1 MENENLPNINANLDL
16 KVTDFLLLQEISE
29 MKLNRTLGKDQNQN
43 DVRFYDNYKN
53 KSFIDDEDYKNQ
65 FYTAVGSK
73 TNLLNNNPLI
83 ESVGGAGAYTKIP
96 KEQADYFLDN
106 YDIVD
111 YYGNDN
117 TGFSATTFKN
127 KHTSE
132 ITISCRSTEYKEDYY
147 KDAYGADQEISN
159 NGTAIAQ
166 NISLVN
172 YLEHLKSL
180 KTVSNGKQVGLLE
193 TSKLNITGYSLGGHL
208 ASSAYQYLKS
218 EGYSNLQLY
227 VFNGPG
233 VGNVSAPNNISNTTT
248 ENFGYL
254 KQDLLNYTNIIN
266 MFEILKVQNIDN
278 EDDAKNF
285 VDQNSN
291 NQLTKDFFHSFSSI
305 KYLSD
310 LIKKNLNNT
319 LLNTSRLN
327 FYDIKTNS
335 YIAHENELEKN
346 SHISQNYTDSYLET
360 TIYGN
365 DLYQAFQDY
374 IKFKYH
380 LSKAGIGGDNNVNTS
395 TFETLIQAAQSE
407 KTGIQDNF
415 LFGPNALWIN
425 GQSTVNNYDFLSND
439 FNFVANSNRY
449 ANAVDIVIEDRPE
462 TEDGISRVPVI
473 NSISHALNG
482 DFGNT
487 HSITLLNKSLN
498 LMATL
503 AKLEGKNSIDVAKY
517 SSIISS
523 ASKERAT
530 HFYLSEDGS
539 NGTGDSNAISNVI
552 NTLSDLLL
560 SKQEKQLI
568 PFDTNINF
576 DNSLGGWAD
585 INKIEQLS
593 LIEKK
598 LINKTSNIKLVSFY
612 NIKNEDLSRSQF
624 NQTSYEYIKK
634 EDLIQK
640 AKTNIAYRYALDKLN
655 TFAIEDADYSNYKD
669 SEHSDEW
676 YSSRANVL
684 LRIIDSNVENL
695 NNYVSSNYTD
705 GKPTKTFTNIY
716 VNDSQQDLHF
726 YSSAENKNVNYK
738 TYNENSYYYKS
749 QKFNTI
755 SSLDNSLL
763 NTLLKIK
770 DYYIS
775 PSDHQALITAAS
787 TFSKVV
793 FARAL
798 PYPYIAYKG
807 YNMIKNFSTS
817 IDVFNYFS
825 DSIIDKITHKLIGNM
840 TNRQSLPIG
849 KNIYFLDNS
858 TSNYTSDNYKNKNEN
873 IFINVNKDLLFSY
886 LKGERT
892 FENKYFEDTKS
903 ELRNGLS
910 KPNIVDDI
918 KLTHDITLGDGKD
931 YIEIKDDGVANI
943 ISKSGEKNYNL
954 NGDFTLITDPDKKGT
969 ITLDGI
975 VLDGGEFIFEN
986 DKISSY
992 KTQKYS
998 MKNNNGTTINSS
1010 IKYEVKNFTDN
1021 SGSSYQGLLITN
1033 DLTNHKVFI
1042 NGMYNYGSTYTFH
1055 FKEGEKPIQT
1065 ITTSLE
1071 KNDFSKEETNT
1082 INLNPT
1088 YQEQYTE
1095 NDNLDAIFNINVD
1108 ITNSNIVLNRLPN
1121 SKTDLFIYDKTNTSK
1136 NYTIKNYFDNNGSII
1151 DHQFLL
1157 EHTNNNQ
1164 STYTTETRRVKI
1176 NNTYFSDLSVI
1187 NKTSIH
1193 MFEPINDEN
1202 MINQGYSLY
1211 ELDFSKNNEF
1221 YYSKNSKFFLNSSL
1235 LSNLTISKSDNNN
1248 DLILSKNDPLVNSNT
1263 YKTVIKNYFLFNH
1276 ENDSNFYFHSNSTNE
1291 NKQASIDDLLK
1302 INTLKLDDTGVQ
1314 VQLNTNPNTTSS
1326 VISGLGNDKIIGTSS
1341 NERFISSSKLMSYDT
1356 INSLVS
1362 DGNDQF
1368 ISGGGADEFI
1378 FNYNFGYDVING
1390 FNNNSRV
1397 IINMSSYESTYQF
1410 GKNNDDLLIYKEYNP
1425 LNSVLDDQY
1434 STITIKDYFKNID
1447 YLTDSRIIFN
1457 RDNNSQQDYFANNS
1471 LLSSNNYQF
1480 NSNEISYFNT
1490 TKIDDDNDLFEQ
1502 NKKDTSDTS
1511 IDNTKLH
1518 TSYISGNDLDNTII
1532 IRNNDTIIKPNQ
1544 TSELTDGD
1552 DTYIIDIAA
1561 TEALNPNHN
1570 VYRTTIQF
1578 GYNSGHD
1585 SLFNPTFKETNQYGD
1600 IIELVNI
1607 DSQSITINKIQD
1619 DSNVLVGFNVILS
1632 DGSSIA
1638 LTLNDLSNQNVDVI
1652 KTSDKVIKLSELLTM
1667 ASPNVIS
1674 GDSLNNSFDFSSL
1687 DKSVNVK
1694 GMDGNDLIKGSK
1706 ADDLIEG
1713 DTGFDQYQFSGGF
1726 DTYVFKQNCDIDTF
1740 NTDTIPN
1747 SDLNNFG
1754 ANFLIDSSFKN
1765 TIKYLF
1771 NEKENE
1777 AYLKFSDSDGV
1788 VFTNMTWGKFINII
1802 NNINIKFTDNT
1813 TMSINVSDTESFP
1826 FMKTAKIINGT
1837 NNSEYLQ
1844 TSNINSSV
1852 VYAKEGNDT
1861 IVSNGASYNT
1871 RNFIFG
1877 GEGNDTITAN
1887 DGDIVVVKDGDGS
1900 DTIKTSDRSFVL
1912 EILHNTPRLVNG
1924 QEVLF
1929 DLSASS
1935 TSDDLVINYGN
1946 SSSDNIIIQDYF
1958 ESNDNEISFV
1968 IYDEVTDK
1976 SFVFNDLKTILSS
1989 LNINKSSLINQSS
2002 ITVYKTAV
2010 TADMIGNTGQ
2020 LLGGELTAQY
2030 LAGNYLQDA
2039 NKISHIIDNQLNGQP
2054 LQNKVYQ

>member
-1 MENENLPNINANLDL
+1 MANENLPNININLDL
-16 KVTDFLLLQEISE
+16 NITDFLLLQEVSE
-29 MKLNRTLGKDQNQN
+29 MKLNRTLGKDENTN
-43 DVRFYDNYKN
+43 DIRFYDNYKN
-53 KSFIDDEDYKNQ
+53 SPVLNDVLKNQ

-83 ESVGGAGAYTKIP
+83 DSIGGAGAYTKIP
-96 KEQADYFLDN
+96 KDQADYFLTN
-106 YDIVD
+106 YKILD
-111 YYGNDN
+111 YYGNDSS
-117 TGFSATTFKN
+117 GFSGTVFQDVRDGSITF
-127 KHTSE
+127 SF
-132 ITISCRSTEYKEDYY
+132 RSTEFKEDYY
-147 KDAYGADQEISN
+147 KDAYGADTEISEK
-159 NGTAIAQ
+159 GTAIAQ
-166 NISLVN
+166 NISMINYVTKMINRFKQDGTITVN
-172 YLEHLKSL
+172 
-180 KTVSNGKQVGLLE
+180 SNNQP
-193 TSKLNITGYSLGGHL
+193 TQINFTGYSLAGHL
-208 ASSAYQYLKS
+208 ASNAYLYARDNLNL
-218 EGYSNLQLY
+218 GYNLNKLY
-227 VFNGPG
+227 VFNGVG
-233 VGNVSAPNNISNTTT
+233 VGALTNTTNNSYSNLYNDFEKYTSLVNFFMQLKQNNITNENDIIKLSVDSNIPMIVDFVNNIYTKSHNGSNGISL
-248 ENFGYL
+248 ENLVYNFNNYL
-254 KQDLLNYTNIIN
+254 HYDFQPEVELSKQDSTNMN
-266 MFEILKVQNIDN
+266 DSTSLDYF
-278 EDDAKNF
+278 
-285 VDQNSN
+285 NS
-291 NQLTKDFFHSFSSI
+291 
-305 KYLSD
+305 
-310 LIKKNLNNT
+310 
-319 LLNTSRLN
+319 
-327 FYDIKTNS
+327 
-335 YIAHENELEKN
+335 
-346 SHISQNYTDSYLET
+346 
-360 TIYGN
+360 TIYGSSI
-365 DLYQAFQDY
+365 Y
-374 IKFKYH
+374 KEFKSY
-380 LSKAGIGGDNNVNTS
+380 LINKYGMEKAIFNKVLNIDTVDA
-395 TFETLIQAAQSE
+395 LISGANSG
-407 KTGIQDNF
+407 KTGIQNIS
-415 LFGPNALWIN
+415 LFGANALWIN
-425 GQSTVNNYDFLSND
+425 GQSSVNNFDVMSND
-439 FNFVANSNRY
+439 FNLVADSNIY
-449 ANAVDIVIEDRPE
+449 GNNADVIIEDRPE
-462 TEDGISRVPVI
+462 FEDGAARLPVA
-473 NSISHALNG
+473 NSITSVLKG

-498 LMATL
+498 LMKTL
-503 AKLEGKNSIDVAKY
+503 AQLEGKNSINLQKY
-517 SSIISS
+517 TSIISS
-523 ASKERAT
+523 SSKERAS

-539 NGTGDSNAISNVI
+539 NGAGDFNAIANVVK
-552 NTLSDLLL
+552 TLSDLLL
-560 SKQEKQLI
+560 SKQEKNSINL
-568 PFDTNINF
+568 DTILF
-576 DNSLGGWAD
+576 DNNNAGGWAD
-585 INKIEQLS
+585 INKINQLDN
-593 LIEKK
+593 IENFLK
-598 LINKTSNIKLVSFY
+598 NKTSNIKLVSFY
-612 NIKNEDLSRSQF
+612 DSKKEDLNREDF
-624 NQTSYEYIKK
+624 NKTSYSYINKD
-634 EDLIQK
+634 DLIQK
-640 AKTNIAYRYALDKLN
+640 AKNNIAYRYALDKLN
-655 TFAIEDADYSNYKD
+655 TFAIENADYSQYND

-676 YSSRANVL
+676 YSSRADVL
-684 LRIIDSNVENL
+684 LRIVASNVENL

-705 GKPTKTFTNIY
+705 EKPTTLFTNIY
-716 VNDSQQDLHF
+716 VNDNQQDLHF
-726 YSSAENKNVNYK
+726 YSSIENKNVNYK

-749 QKFNTI
+749 QNFNKIT
-755 SSLDNSLL
+755 SLDQSLL
-763 NTLLKIK
+763 NTLN
-770 DYYIS
+770 
-775 PSDHQALITAAS
+775 
-787 TFSKVV
+787 KVV
-793 FARAL
+793 KSTINQINPTEIILNNPGTSAL
-798 PYPYIAYKG
+798 TVAAILSSPITIPLGLRYLAYKT
-807 YNMIKNFSTS
+807 YKNYDMIKN
-817 IDVFNYFS
+817 
-825 DSIIDKITHKLIGNM
+825 ITINTNIHTFIGNI
-840 TNRQSLPIG
+840 TNIKSLSVNN
-849 KNIYFLDNS
+849 NIYFLDDS
-858 TSNYTSDNYKNKNEN
+858 TSNYKTNNYKNKNEN

-892 FENKYFEDTKS
+892 FENKYFNDTKS

-910 KPNIVDDI
+910 KPNTVDDI

-1362 DGNDQF
+1362 DGNDEF

-1447 YLTDSRIIFN
+1447 YLTDSSIIFN

-1713 DTGFDQYQFSGGF
+1713 DTGFDQYKFSGGF
-1726 DTYVFKQNCDIDTF
+1726 DTYVFNQNCDIDTF

-1788 VFTNMTWGKFINII
+1788 VFTNMTWG
-1802 NNINIKFTDNT
+1802 
-1813 TMSINVSDTESFP
+1813 
-1826 FMKTAKIINGT
+1826 
-1837 NNSEYLQ
+1837 
-1844 TSNINSSV
+1844 
-1852 VYAKEGNDT
+1852 
-1861 IVSNGASYNT
+1861 
-1871 RNFIFG
+1871 
-1877 GEGNDTITAN
+1877 
-1887 DGDIVVVKDGDGS
+1887 
-1900 DTIKTSDRSFVL
+1900 
-1912 EILHNTPRLVNG
+1912 
-1924 QEVLF
+1924 
-1929 DLSASS
+1929 
-1935 TSDDLVINYGN
+1935 
-1946 SSSDNIIIQDYF
+1946 
-1958 ESNDNEISFV
+1958 
-1968 IYDEVTDK
+1968 
-1976 SFVFNDLKTILSS
+1976 
-1989 LNINKSSLINQSS
+1989 
-2002 ITVYKTAV
+2002 
-2010 TADMIGNTGQ
+2010 
-2020 LLGGELTAQY
+2020 
-2030 LAGNYLQDA
+2030 
-2039 NKISHIIDNQLNGQP
+2039 
-2054 LQNKVYQ
+2054 